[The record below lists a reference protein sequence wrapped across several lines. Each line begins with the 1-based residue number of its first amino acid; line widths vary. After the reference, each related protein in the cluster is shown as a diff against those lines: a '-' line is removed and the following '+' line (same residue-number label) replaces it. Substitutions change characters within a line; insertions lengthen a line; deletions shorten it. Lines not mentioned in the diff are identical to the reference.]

1 MISFCNIWAS
11 KVYQIDIPKSGRFK
25 RAGCHAVLQNDTAAG
40 SLPLLECK
48 KGSSGGGFKHIV
60 DALSA
65 QTGAFQISLG
75 SDFSGYAFAIVSCN
89 KSLGFLAHLFNGNR
103 IIPQILFQP
112 NEDDGYTFAKTR
124 GLFDPL

>member
-1 MISFCNIWAS
+1 M
-11 KVYQIDIPKSGRFK
+11 
-25 RAGCHAVLQNDTAAG
+25 RAGWHVILQNDTATG

-75 SDFSGYAFAIVSCN
+75 ADFSGNAFAVVSCN
-89 KSLGFLAHLFNGNR
+89 KSLGLLAHLFNGNR
-103 IIPQILFQP
+103 IISQILFQP
-112 NEDDGYTFAKTR
+112 NEDGGYTFAKT
-124 GLFDPL
+124 GSLFDPL